1 MEIIVQI
8 EEYEGKT
15 VGVKARKLPPNY
27 ETDWYVDE
35 DKHTFREFVVEIEDY
50 RLEEMN
56 TESREKL
63 WKNIRKQMSAK
74 KPNPPI
80 KKKNIKKSKG
90 KAT

>member
-15 VGVKARKLPPNY
+15 VGVTARKLPPNY
-27 ETDWYVDE
+27 DPDWYVDE

-80 KKKNIKKSKG
+80 KKKSTGKSKG
-90 KAT
+90 KVT

>member
-1 MEIIVQI
+1 MEIIVQT

-50 RLEEMN
+50 RIEEMTN
-56 TESREKL
+56 ELREKE
-63 WKNIRKQMSAK
+63 WKSIRKQMEAR
-74 KPNPPI
+74 KPTSPI
-80 KKKNIKKSKG
+80 KNTKKSRG

>member
-50 RLEEMN
+50 RIDEMTN
-56 TESREKL
+56 EIRERQ
-63 WKNIRKQMSAK
+63 WKNIRKQMSAR
-74 KPNPPI
+74 KPTTPI
-80 KKKNIKKSKG
+80 KKKNTKKSKG

>member
-50 RLEEMN
+50 RIDEMTN
-56 TESREKL
+56 EIRERQ
-63 WKNIRKQMSAK
+63 WKNIRKQMSAR

-80 KKKNIKKSKG
+80 KKKSTGKNKG
-90 KAT
+90 NST

>member
-35 DKHTFREFVVEIEDY
+35 DKHTFREFVLSQFLQSLYQSIKEVIPLIE
-50 RLEEMN
+50 E
-56 TESREKL
+56 
-63 WKNIRKQMSAK
+63 
-74 KPNPPI
+74 
-80 KKKNIKKSKG
+80 
-90 KAT
+90 